1 VTPRLP
7 AIKMPVASN
16 CVSFE
21 GANFLRQRLVLAT
34 LSGKAVKIKKIRA
47 KEQNPG
53 INEYES
59 SFIRLLDKITNG
71 SRIEVNETGTALY
84 YQPGLLLGGE
94 LEHDC
99 NVGRGIGYFLE
110 PLLQMA
116 PFTKNHLKIRL
127 KGVTNNQID
136 PSVDNIKSSS
146 LPLLAKFLGSDDG
159 LELKVLKRGAP
170 PGGGG
175 EVLFSCP
182 CKPKLRPIKFLD
194 AGKVKRIRGVAYAM
208 RVSPQF
214 ANRMVD
220 SAKSLLNKCVPDVY
234 IYTDHMRGA
243 SSGKSPGF
251 GLCLVAET
259 TNGTF
264 YTAEACSNPREAE
277 GKNASS
283 VAPSVPEDIGLEAA
297 SLLLDEIYRGGC
309 VDSTNQSTAALLM
322 ALGQSDVSK
331 IMTGE
336 LTNYSIHFL
345 RHMKTFLQVTFMI
358 EPVKEEEEDE
368 EERRTGG
375 DKLTLTCLGIGYK
388 NLSKTHT

>member
-1 VTPRLP
+1 
-7 AIKMPVASN
+7 
-16 CVSFE
+16 
-21 GANFLRQRLVLAT
+21 
-34 LSGKAVKIKKIRA
+34 VKIKKIRA

-84 YQPGLLLGGE
+84 YQPGLLIGGE
-94 LEHDC
+94 LDHDC

-146 LPLLAKFLGSDDG
+146 LPLLEKFLGSDDG
-159 LELKVLKRGAP
+159 LELKVLKRGSA

-175 EVLFSCP
+175 EILFSCP
-182 CKPKLRPIKFLD
+182 CKPKLRPIQFLD

-234 IYTDHMRGA
+234 IYTDHARGA

-264 YTAEACSNPREAE
+264 YTAEASSTPRDVEA
-277 GKNASS
+277 KPASS
-283 VAPSVPEDIGLEAA
+283 SSSSSSSASATPSIPEDVGLEAA
-297 SLLLDEIYRGGC
+297 NLLLDEIYRGGC
-309 VDSTNQSTAALLM
+309 VDSTNQSTAALMM

-331 IMTGE
+331 IVMGE

-358 EPVKEEEEDE
+358 EPVKEEVDDDDDE
-368 EERRTGG
+368 EEKRRAGG

>member
-1 VTPRLP
+1 
-7 AIKMPVASN
+7 MPVASN

-94 LEHDC
+94 IEHDC

-110 PLLQMA
+110 SVMQLA
-116 PFTKNHLKIRL
+116 PFSKNPLRIKLR
-127 KGVTNNQID
+127 GVTNNQID

-175 EVLFSCP
+175 EVLFACP

-259 TNGTF
+259 TNGSF
-264 YTAEACSNPREAE
+264 YTAEACSNARDGE
-277 GKNASS
+277 GQGGLSG
-283 VAPSVPEDIGLEAA
+283 APSVPEDIGLEAA
-297 SLLLDEIYRGGC
+297 SLLLDEVFRGGC
-309 VDSTNQSTAALLM
+309 VDSSNQSTAALMM
-322 ALGQSDVSK
+322 ALGQSDISK
-331 IMTGE
+331 IVMGE

-358 EPVKEEEEDE
+358 EPVKEEEDDD

>member
-1 VTPRLP
+1 
-7 AIKMPVASN
+7 MPVASN

-99 NVGRGIGYFLE
+99 NVGRGVGYFLE
-110 PLLQMA
+110 PLLQLA
-116 PFTKNHLKIRL
+116 PFTKNNLKIRL

-136 PSVDNIKSSS
+136 PSVDSLKSAS

-159 LELKVLKRGAP
+159 LELKVVKRGAP

-175 EVLFSCP
+175 EVVFLCP
-182 CKPKLRPIKFLD
+182 SKPKLRPIKFLD

-220 SAKSLLNKCVPDVY
+220 SAKSILNKCVPDVY

-264 YTAEACSNPREAE
+264 YTAEANSNAREE
-277 GKNASS
+277 KDSEKSS
-283 VAPSVPEDIGLEAA
+283 SSSSSTPSIPEDVGLEAA
-297 SLLLDEIYRGGC
+297 SLLFDEVYRGGC
-309 VDSTNQSTAALLM
+309 VDSTNQSTAVLFM

-331 IMTGE
+331 IVTGE
-336 LTNYSIHFL
+336 LSDYTVHFL
-345 RHMKTFLQVTFMI
+345 RHMKVFLQVTFLI

-375 DKLTLTCLGIGYK
+375 EKLTLTCLGIGYK
-388 NLSKTHT
+388 NLSKTHA